1 MSSAGLLLIGV
12 FLGTKTAA
20 LAGGGHMKNFSAARI
35 LVCGTEKRFEK

>member
-1 MSSAGLLLIGV
+1 VSPAGLLISG
-12 FLGTKTAA
+12 FFFGTKAAA